1 MTQFPAHVY
10 KSPGHYIRLKRT
22 YKIASVADQE
32 ALKAHLDDG
41 WHLTLDAAFEAA
53 GDDALLHKPRADW
66 RTRRAQEAKAK
77 SQRLKERKAALA
89 AYAARKAGKIE
100 QPREPVEPIVSVSVE
115 VPEDDAP
122 PTRAELEQQAT
133 LLGVKFDGRTTDK
146 RLLER
151 INEAMK
157 GA

>member
-1 MTQFPAHVY
+1 MTQFPVHVY
-10 KSPGHYIRLKRT
+10 KSPGNYVTVGKR
-22 YKIASVADQE
+22 YKLNSVADQE
-32 ALKAHLDDG
+32 SLDAHLANG
-41 WHLTLDAAFEAA
+41 WHLTLQAAFDAA
-53 GDDALLHKPRADW
+53 GDAANVVKRSADW
-66 RTRRAQEAKAK
+66 KTVKKRKSAQ
-77 SQRLKERKAALA
+77 RKAFK
-89 AYAARKAGKIE
+89 AARAAANKPKA
-100 QPREPVEPIVSVSVE
+100 EPVEPIVSVSVE